1 MPKIKTIVIPLL
13 ISFLV
18 IGIFFGACYLSDVN
32 SYKKAVAGISVTDI
46 DLSKI
51 PDGVYDGS
59 YDVGFISARVE
70 VAVSDG
76 VIQKIDLIE
85 HKNERGSSAEVI
97 PDIIVKEQKIDVDTV
112 SGATNSSRVIKK
124 AVENALLQE

>member
-1 MPKIKTIVIPLL
+1 MSKVKTIVIPLL
-13 ISFLV
+13 ISILV
-18 IGIFFGACYLSDVN
+18 IGIFLSACYLSDVN
-32 SYKKAVAGISVTDI
+32 SYKKKIADISVTDI

-59 YDVGFISARVE
+59 CDVGFITARVE
-70 VAVSDG
+70 VAVSSG

-85 HKNERGSSAEVI
+85 HKNERGSSAEAI
-97 PDIIVKEQKIDVDTV
+97 TDIIIKEQKVNVDTV
-112 SGATNSSRVIKK
+112 SGATNSSHVIKK